1 MVVKDTEEAERIR
14 RLYNNPKF
22 KEDLAVVNDAR
33 EVLEKA
39 MKEKG
44 KTITEPMKESDKTYL
59 EFLNSPVEPM
69 KESDKKEMKKV
80 FLEFLNSP
88 EGKKAFAKLHS
99 ELHEENIKKSRQ
111 KFMRTSGGLFE

>member
-22 KEDLAVVNDAR
+22 KEDLENVNDAR
-33 EVLEKA
+33 EALEKA
-39 MKEKG
+39 IKEKR
-44 KTITEPMKESDKTYL
+44 KPITEPMKESDTKEMKNAFL
-59 EFLNSPVEPM
+59 ESLNSPAEPM
-69 KESDKKEMKKV
+69 KESDTKEMKNA

-99 ELHEENIKKSRQ
+99 ELHEENIKLGHQ
-111 KFMRTSGGLFE
+111 KFMR